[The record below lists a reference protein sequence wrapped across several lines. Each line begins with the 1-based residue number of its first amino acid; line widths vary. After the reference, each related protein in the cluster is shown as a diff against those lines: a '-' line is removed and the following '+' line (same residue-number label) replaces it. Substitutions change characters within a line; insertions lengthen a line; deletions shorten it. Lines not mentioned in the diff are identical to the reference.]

1 MSGKKRKREGFDE
14 FLKKEIMTQ
23 ERYDRLY
30 GKQMPDYI
38 GHEESR
44 QAESGDEGA
53 GAVDVLGESTRR
65 ARVEVELLT
74 KSTGLTWHATSTARW
89 A

>member
-38 GHEESR
+38 GQEESR
-44 QAESGDEGA
+44 QEAETKAPGRYGRKRPA
-53 GAVDVLGESTRR
+53 CGTRTRRSTRGSCVR
-65 ARVEVELLT
+65 SESWDLR
-74 KSTGLTWHATSTARW
+74 R
-89 A
+89 

>member
-30 GKQMPDYI
+30 GKQVPDYM
-38 GHEESR
+38 GQEESR
-44 QAESGDEGA
+44 QAESGDEVPYGN
-53 GAVDVLGESTRR
+53 GRR
-65 ARVEVELLT
+65 A
-74 KSTGLTWHATSTARW
+74 
-89 A
+89 

>member
-30 GKQMPDYI
+30 G
-38 GHEESR
+38 
-44 QAESGDEGA
+44 
-53 GAVDVLGESTRR
+53 
-65 ARVEVELLT
+65 
-74 KSTGLTWHATSTARW
+74 
-89 A
+89 